1 MRKIKVTWMLL
12 HALLWTMIATPTKPA
27 NEEKC
32 KPENFQRKRCIFGSM
47 IDILVVADAKGCG
60 LDEND
65 RNDG

>member
-12 HALLWTMIATPTKPA
+12 LHALLRTTPTKPT
-27 NEEKC
+27 EEKC
-32 KPENFQRKRCIFGSM
+32 KPENFQKRKRCIFGSM